1 MLGAEPNL
9 TFRFNIAPTQDVA
22 VVRLLDKERLL
33 TQMRWGLVPF
43 WADDPSIGSRMIN
56 ARGET
61 IAEKPSFRN
70 AYKKRRCLIITD
82 GFYEWTK
89 GKNGKQP
96 YFFHLPDHRPFAFA
110 GLWESWNKGAMGP
123 LESCTIVTTH
133 ANEQVRPLHHRM
145 PVILE
150 PTGYNDWLSD
160 DTAQAEL
167 ADLLAPLPEGRLLI
181 EPVSTR
187 VNSPSNDDEQCTVAV
202 PLSH

>member
-1 MLGAEPNL
+1 
-9 TFRFNIAPTQDVA
+9 
-22 VVRLLDKERLL
+22 
-33 TQMRWGLVPF
+33 
-43 WADDPSIGSRMIN
+43 
-56 ARGET
+56 
-61 IAEKPSFRN
+61 
-70 AYKKRRCLIITD
+70 
-82 GFYEWTK
+82 
-89 GKNGKQP
+89 
-96 YFFHLPDHRPFAFA
+96 
-110 GLWESWNKGAMGP
+110 
-123 LESCTIVTTH
+123 
-133 ANEQVRPLHHRM
+133 M